1 LNAKSTFDD
10 DVATTA
16 TLLGREP
23 QNFRLPPAPVEGQPA
38 KIISIFNQKGGVG
51 KTTTTINL
59 GAAIAELGRRVL
71 LVDFDPQGGLS
82 LGLGV
87 NAHALP
93 LENTVYYALMT
104 PDANID
110 EIVLKSSVANLDF
123 LPANRDLGTAET
135 TLGAE
140 IGGQQYLKRAL
151 GRLKDRY
158 DVILIDCQPTMGQ
171 LTINALVA
179 SDEVIGN
186 NINGEKVNRREFLRR
201 LKIDGAD
208 TTKEIIILHYDILA
222 EGIDVPGI
230 TAILPI
236 RTLGKA
242 KFLQTFGRAARLDID
257 DRDRV
262 NKGKLGVHDLE
273 NFNKPYAWVIV
284 PTIIHENAD
293 SKEHIGNLIT
303 ELRDYGFNP
312 SEDIV
317 STDTTNGLPTVDGPD
332 ALTEVKKKCPT
343 IGQYIDKVE
352 ADYENEYVASLSDED
367 RNKYILNKEFGLIIE

>member
-16 TLLGREP
+16 NLLGKTP
-23 QNFRLPPAPVEGQPA
+23 KNYPIPAPITEHGDA
-38 KIISIFNQKGGVG
+38 KVISIFNQKGGVG
-51 KTTTTINL
+51 KTTSTINL
-59 GAAIAELGRRVL
+59 GAALAELGRRVL

-104 PDANID
+104 PNANID

-151 GRLKDRY
+151 ARLRSEY

-179 SDEVIGN
+179 SDEVIVPLQCEYFALHGFIELKGN
-186 NINGEKVNRREFLRR
+186 IDKVRSFLNPE
-201 LKIDGAD
+201 LKLVG
-208 TTKEIIILHYDILA
+208 ILA
-222 EGIDVPGI
+222 TMYERKTLHNREVL
-230 TAILPI
+230 TAILDKYPEDV
-236 RTLGKA
+236 
-242 KFLQTFGRAARLDID
+242 F
-257 DRDRV
+257 
-262 NKGKLGVHDLE
+262 E
-273 NFNKPYAWVIV
+273 
-284 PTIIHENAD
+284 TIIAKTIRFAETTVAGEPITAYA
-293 SKEHIGNLIT
+293 SSSGGAQSYRRLARELIA
-303 ELRDYGFNP
+303 RG
-312 SEDIV
+312 
-317 STDTTNGLPTVDGPD
+317 G
-332 ALTEVKKKCPT
+332 A
-343 IGQYIDKVE
+343 
-352 ADYENEYVASLSDED
+352 
-367 RNKYILNKEFGLIIE
+367 R